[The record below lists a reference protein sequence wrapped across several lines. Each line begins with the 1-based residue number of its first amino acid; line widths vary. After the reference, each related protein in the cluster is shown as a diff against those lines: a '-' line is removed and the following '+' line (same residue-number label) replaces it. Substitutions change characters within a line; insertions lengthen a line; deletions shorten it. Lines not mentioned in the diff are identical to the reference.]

1 MKKLVLCLC
10 CCVLLAT
17 AASGEKLSLK
27 VNAGGMYLL
36 GGDYNK
42 GIEGFRDYELSV
54 LGAGETFVD
63 SMKKLGLG
71 FQLGAELLYQL
82 NPSWAVGIEAGYL
95 AASVTS
101 HLERTWH
108 SYKWTVNPA
117 LSAVPVTL
125 NLNFFKSLGGRI
137 KLHAMVGAGAFISS
151 LTYKYDIE
159 DTAYPYNGTW
169 SPDSKTVF
177 GAKAGVGIEYPLA
190 GRFVLTVDVA
200 GRYAAVKGFTGSWQG
215 IYKGVPKSGTG
226 ATLYFY
232 DYDGYPMIGIYD
244 APPAGAHFTN
254 VKEATFSL
262 SGVSLLFG
270 IKINL

>member
-1 MKKLVLCLC
+1 MKKLVLCIC

-27 VNAGGMYLL
+27 VNGGGTYLM

-54 LGAGETFVD
+54 LGDTETFVD

-71 FQLGAELLYQL
+71 FQLGAELLYHL
-82 NPSWAVGIEAGYL
+82 NPGWAVGIEAGYL

-108 SYKWTVNPA
+108 SYKWTIHPA

-125 NLNFFKSLGGRI
+125 NLNFFKSLGGKM
-137 KLHAMVGAGAFISS
+137 KLHAVVGAGVFISS
-151 LTYKYDIE
+151 LNYDYNIE

-169 SPDSKTVF
+169 SPASKAVF
-177 GAKAGVGIEYPLA
+177 GAKAGIGIEYPL
-190 GRFVLTVDVA
+190 GSRFALTVDVA
-200 GRYAAVKGFTGSWQG
+200 GRYAEVKGFTGDWQG

-232 DYDGYPMIGIYD
+232 DYDGYPMFGIYD
-244 APPAGAHFTN
+244 APPVSAHITN
-254 VKEATFSL
+254 VREATFSL
-262 SGVSLLFG
+262 SGVALVIGVRISL
-270 IKINL
+270 